1 MGLDVT
7 VYKNIKRTNSDEDYD
22 FTAFVI
28 DPTWEHKI
36 KNLEK
41 GAKYEGEVSG
51 GNVSYAYSSHSRFRE
66 HLLKLQDR
74 HDLLKKDGT
83 VDWERLDKFPELP
96 FYELI
101 NFADNEGCLDWETN
115 EKLYNDFKACEGKA
129 VKYAENEHYFIE
141 HYKSWLNV
149 FENGKQRD
157 AVVVFH

>member
-7 VYKNIKRTNSDEDYD
+7 VYKNIKRTDSDEDYD

-41 GAKYEGEVSG
+41 GAKYVGEVSE
-51 GNVSYAYSSHSRFRE
+51 GNISYGYSSHNRFRE

-115 EKLYNDFKACEGKA
+115 EKLYNDFKSCEGKA

-141 HYKSWLNV
+141 NYRSWLNV
-149 FENGKQRD
+149 FVNGKQRD

>member
-1 MGLDVT
+1 MGLAVT
-7 VYKNIKRTNSDEDYD
+7 VFKNIKKTNDDENYD
-22 FTAFVI
+22 FTAYVI

-36 KNLEK
+36 KNLEPD
-41 GAKYEGEVSG
+41 AKYVGERSEG
-51 GNVSYAYSSHSRFRE
+51 NISYPYSSHNRFRE

-74 HDLLKKDGT
+74 HDLLKKDST

-115 EKLYNDFKACEGKA
+115 EKLYNDFKVCEGKA
-129 VKYAENEHYFIE
+129 VKYAENEYYFIE
-141 HYKSWLNV
+141 TYKSWLNI